1 MIRRIT
7 PFLVSVALVSMCLFL
22 FGIQLDDFYLR
33 VISKPIPVLI
43 MVLVVMMWGRGSYAR
58 VVATGLVMCAIGD
71 VLLEF
76 RGYTSMFI
84 AGMIAFLVG
93 HLCYVTAFIR
103 RSSKPNVLE
112 ALPFAAWIGWV
123 ILTVWGGMAEMMRIP
138 VVFYALA
145 IFAMMWR
152 ATAMVSS
159 QEHRRPLDW
168 FVVVGAVIF
177 AFSDTLI
184 ALDRFHSSIEGVRTP
199 IILTYWIG
207 QSLIS
212 ASTLSRSISAP
223 SPIDDNP
230 IWRGWNAPKPPAGS

>member
-123 ILTVWGGMAEMMRIP
+123 ILTVWGGMAEMMRSTR
-138 VVFYALA
+138 
-145 IFAMMWR
+145 WR
-152 ATAMVSS
+152 
-159 QEHRRPLDW
+159 
-168 FVVVGAVIF
+168 
-177 AFSDTLI
+177 
-184 ALDRFHSSIEGVRTP
+184 
-199 IILTYWIG
+199 
-207 QSLIS
+207 SL
-212 ASTLSRSISAP
+212 P
-223 SPIDDNP
+223 
-230 IWRGWNAPKPPAGS
+230 

>member
-1 MIRRIT
+1 
-7 PFLVSVALVSMCLFL
+7 
-22 FGIQLDDFYLR
+22 
-33 VISKPIPVLI
+33 
-43 MVLVVMMWGRGSYAR
+43 
-58 VVATGLVMCAIGD
+58 
-71 VLLEF
+71 
-76 RGYTSMFI
+76 
-84 AGMIAFLVG
+84 
-93 HLCYVTAFIR
+93 
-103 RSSKPNVLE
+103 
-112 ALPFAAWIGWV
+112 
-123 ILTVWGGMAEMMRIP
+123 
-138 VVFYALA
+138 
-145 IFAMMWR
+145 MMWR